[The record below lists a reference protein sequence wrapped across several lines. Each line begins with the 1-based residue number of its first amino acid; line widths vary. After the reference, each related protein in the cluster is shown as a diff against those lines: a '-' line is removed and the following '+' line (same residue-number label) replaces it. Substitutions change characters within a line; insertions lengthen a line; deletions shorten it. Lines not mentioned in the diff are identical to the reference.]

1 MWNQLEM
8 LWGSVAPEQIPL
20 WLKVGYTAF
29 VCVLVPIYWRHY
41 GPGNFLWFSDA
52 CLLIAVFAIWLES
65 SLLTSIIALAILL
78 LDLAWNLDFFAKLI
92 TNTSITGLS
101 AYMFTRE
108 TSLLIRALS
117 IFHVFFPVLIIWM
130 LSRLGYDPRALVIQT
145 LLAWILLPLSYFFT
159 RRSENV
165 NWVHGFGNRPQRW
178 LAPPLHVLLLMVLF
192 PLVIYLPTHFVLQ
205 KLFSVL

>member
-1 MWNQLEM
+1 
-8 LWGSVAPEQIPL
+8 
-20 WLKVGYTAF
+20 
-29 VCVLVPIYWRHY
+29 
-41 GPGNFLWFSDA
+41 
-52 CLLIAVFAIWLES
+52 
-65 SLLTSIIALAILL
+65 
-78 LDLAWNLDFFAKLI
+78 
-92 TNTSITGLS
+92 
-101 AYMFTRE
+101 MFTRE

>member
-78 LDLAWNLDFFAKLI
+78 LDLA
-92 TNTSITGLS
+92 SITGLS

-165 NWVHGFGNRPQRW
+165 NWVHGFGNKPQRW

>member
-78 LDLAWNLDFFAKLI
+78 LDLAWNLDFFA
-92 TNTSITGLS
+92 
-101 AYMFTRE
+101 
-108 TSLLIRALS
+108 
-117 IFHVFFPVLIIWM
+117 
-130 LSRLGYDPRALVIQT
+130 
-145 LLAWILLPLSYFFT
+145 
-159 RRSENV
+159 
-165 NWVHGFGNRPQRW
+165 
-178 LAPPLHVLLLMVLF
+178 
-192 PLVIYLPTHFVLQ
+192 
-205 KLFSVL
+205 

>member
-1 MWNQLEM
+1 M
-8 LWGSVAPEQIPL
+8 LWGSIAPEQFPL
-20 WLKVGYTAF
+20 WLKIGYTAF

-52 CLLIAVFAIWLES
+52 CLLIAVVAIWLES
-65 SLLTSIIALAILL
+65 SLLTSIVALAILV
-78 LDLAWNLDFFAKLI
+78 LDLAWNLDFFAKLL

-130 LSRLGYDPRALVIQT
+130 LSRLGYDPRALAIQT

-165 NWVHGFGNRPQRW
+165 NWVHGFGNNPHRW

>member
-1 MWNQLEM
+1 M
-8 LWGSVAPEQIPL
+8 LWSSIAPEQIPL

-52 CLLIAVFAIWLES
+52 CLLIALVAIWLES
-65 SLLTSIIALAILL
+65 SLLTSIVALAILI
-78 LDLAWNLDFFAKLI
+78 LDIAWNLDFFAKLL

-130 LSRLGYDPRALVIQT
+130 LSRLGYDPRALAIQT

-165 NWVHGFGNRPQRW
+165 NWVHGFGNNPHRW
-178 LAPPLHVLLLMVLF
+178 LAPPLHVLLLMILF

>member
-8 LWGSVAPEQIPL
+8 LWGSIAPEQIPL

-41 GPGNFLWFSDA
+41 GPGNFLWFSDI
-52 CLLIAVFAIWLES
+52 CLLIAVVALWLES
-65 SLLTSIIALAILL
+65 SLLTSMIALSILL

-117 IFHVFFPVLIIWM
+117 IFHVFFPALIVWM
-130 LSRLGYDPRALVIQT
+130 LFRLGYDPRALVIQT
-145 LLAWILLPLSYFFT
+145 LLAWVLFPLSYFFT

-165 NWVHGFGNRPQRW
+165 NWVHGFGNKPHRW
-178 LAPPLHVLLLMVLF
+178 LAPPLHVLLLMILF

-205 KLFSVL
+205 KIFSVL